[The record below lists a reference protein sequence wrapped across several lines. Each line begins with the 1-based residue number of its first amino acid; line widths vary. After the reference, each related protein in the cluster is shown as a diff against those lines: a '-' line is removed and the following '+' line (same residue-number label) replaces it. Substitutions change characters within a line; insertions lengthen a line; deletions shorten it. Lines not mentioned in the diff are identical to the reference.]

1 LSIQPAL
8 QPDAFKGGIWWRGIG
23 AQAMRPTL
31 GGTMSFQGMPTDD
44 LVRIATAGAGFRL
57 DAAGRSTED
66 LIAIAAATSDWGV
79 RLVFAG
85 MEGRPTDDLIRIADA
100 GEGNI
105 EFEG

>member
-1 LSIQPAL
+1 V
-8 QPDAFKGGIWWRGIG
+8 
-23 AQAMRPTL
+23 
-31 GGTMSFQGMPTDD
+31 SFEGRPTDD

-66 LIAIAAATSDWGV
+66 LVTIAAATSDWGV

-85 MEGRPTDDLIRIADA
+85 MDVRPTDDLIRIADA
-100 GEGNI
+100 GEGNV